1 MLARMGRRRVALWL
15 LLLVL
20 CGVAGCS
27 RQCSSQIEPFVPGE
41 EPEQPDL
48 SEIFPPG
55 AERAAESASKAPEMG
70 GRATGPRG
78 APPVTSS
85 QEPIRGT
92 VSVAPELAD
101 RIPPGAVLF
110 LMARPGGGGPPLAV
124 QRIPSPRFPLEFAIG
139 SADWMAKTVPFAGP
153 LRLTARLDADGDATS
168 RDAGDLQ
175 GAAEGTHG
183 PGDSGV
189 SLVIDE
195 VL

>member
-1 MLARMGRRRVALWL
+1 MVARMRTRRIAL

-41 EPEQPDL
+41 KPEQPDL
-48 SEIFPPG
+48 SKIFPPG
-55 AERAAESASKAPEMG
+55 AERAAESASKAPG
-70 GRATGPRG
+70 ARGRDTGPRG
-78 APPVTSS
+78 APPVASS

-92 VSVAPELAD
+92 VSLAAELAD
-101 RIPPGAVLF
+101 RAPTGAVLF

-124 QRIPSPRFPLEFAIG
+124 QRIPSPQFPLEFAIG
-139 SADWMAKTVPFAGP
+139 PADWMAEAVPFMGP
-153 LRLTARLDADGDATS
+153 LRLTARLDADGNATT
-168 RDAGDLQ
+168 RAAGDLQ
-175 GAAEGTHG
+175 GAAQGTHG
-183 PGDSGV
+183 PGDRV